1 MGRVF
6 SPFEVGERFR
16 IVPPGA
22 AVAESSRIDLVMA
35 AGAFGSGEHETTRSC
50 LEILPSLPGLEGA
63 RVLDFGSG
71 TGILAIA
78 ALKLGAQSAVC
89 VDDDRVAVETCGR
102 NCELNGVSESVEHV
116 WGTLDRVASDGFDLV
131 LANIYGDILL
141 AEASGLLARAGP
153 RASLLLSGILHEDN
167 FDVVRRYR
175 ELGCAVAVNRR
186 LDEFTTVLLRR
197 G

>member
-1 MGRVF
+1 MGREF
-6 SPFEVGERFR
+6 SPFEIGERLR
-16 IVPPGA
+16 IVPPRA
-22 AVAESSRIDLVMA
+22 SVAESSRIDLVMA

-50 LEILPSLPGLEGA
+50 LELLQSLPGLEGS

-78 ALKLGAQSAVC
+78 ALKLGARRALC
-89 VDDDRVAVETCGR
+89 VDNDRAAVETCEL

-116 WGTLDRVASDGFDLV
+116 FGTIDRVAMDGFDLV

-141 AEASGLLARAGP
+141 TEATELLSRASP
-153 RASLLLSGILHEDN
+153 RARLLLSGILHEDN
-167 FDVVRRYR
+167 FDVRRRYR
-175 ELGCAVAVNRR
+175 ELGCTVVVSRM
-186 LDEFTTVLLRR
+186 LDEFTTVLLQR